1 MLIVNGHLRPQEH
14 ARLTGPR
21 CIAGTDD
28 FGRLLARYYLVLH
41 RASFIG
47 LLGQERCISVCSSF
61 TESHT
66 VLHIL
71 HLLSLPGGPLGLLL
85 PAQLLVDWS
94 LVLGGDRNQVKEL
107 LVLLMLSD
115 LFFDLGYLTLSLGF
129 FLLFLINFILTVFN
143 KLLYL
148 SDLFL
153 SLVGLS
159 LQIHLKLIIFLS
171 ILLESLLAFIQL
183 VSLHDNV
190 LFEQLCL
197 LSLLIDLDLGHQDFA
212 RVINEVSNSLLL
224 LAALVEVLDGLW
236 AGNITHLR
244 GED

>member
-28 FGRLLARYYLVLH
+28 FGRLLARYSLVLH

-71 HLLSLPGGPLGLLL
+71 HLLSLSGGPLGLLL

-107 LVLLMLSD
+107 LVLFVNAG
-115 LFFDLGYLTLSLGF
+115 LFFELRCLGDDIPFLF
-129 FLLFLINFILTVFN
+129 FEFI
-143 KLLYL
+143 
-148 SDLFL
+148 
-153 SLVGLS
+153 
-159 LQIHLKLIIFLS
+159 
-171 ILLESLLAFIQL
+171 
-183 VSLHDNV
+183 
-190 LFEQLCL
+190 
-197 LSLLIDLDLGHQDFA
+197 
-212 RVINEVSNSLLL
+212 
-224 LAALVEVLDGLW
+224 DG
-236 AGNITHLR
+236 A
-244 GED
+244 